1 LCCQGMKVIIR
12 SIVVLGVALSVLC
25 GLWNGTAVNQTLADE
40 PVASRRLNAK
50 NMHRLPIA
58 RVTPS
63 LGNTRV
69 LMRC

>member
-1 LCCQGMKVIIR
+1 MKVIIR

-50 NMHRLPIA
+50 NMQSLPIA